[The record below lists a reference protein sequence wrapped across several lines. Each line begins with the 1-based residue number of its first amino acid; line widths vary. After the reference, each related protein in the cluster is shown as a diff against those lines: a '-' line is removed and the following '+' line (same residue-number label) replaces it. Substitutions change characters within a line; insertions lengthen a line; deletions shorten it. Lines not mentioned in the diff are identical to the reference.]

1 MDADGIR
8 PIAGQPD
15 TATPWACGHG
25 KAETRGGCDGERRG
39 DRGVQCETGCALI
52 RGPLGRAARSVLGA
66 RAGVTGA
73 GNGGAETA
81 DG

>member
-8 PIAGQPD
+8 PIAGQPG

-25 KAETRGGCDGERRG
+25 KAATRGGCDGERRG
-39 DRGVQCETGCALI
+39 TAAASIETGCALI
-52 RGPLGRAARSVLGA
+52 HGPLGRAARSVLGA

-73 GNGGAETA
+73 GSGGAETA